1 MRKANSYIV
10 VFVVSSWIFAS
21 VPAYGQSTFGTITG
35 RVTDKSGGVVP
46 SVSVTVTNQDTG
58 IVRTTVTDDVGNYE
72 ITHLNPGPYTVA
84 AQLTGFKSFE
94 HRDILL
100 EARRTVRIDILLE
113 VGGLKG
119 EMTVMAGA
127 PVIETE
133 SATISDLKTT
143 MEIRDLPLN
152 ILSGVLLNSF
162 LFTTPTGYQT
172 LGSKFALGGA
182 RGTQLYY
189 NIDGI
194 SANSPAFGVQN
205 SPAEPTLE
213 SIQEMRFD
221 IVNNKA
227 EFGEVTN
234 ATAITKSGSNEFHG
248 SLFWYNSN
256 NAYNSKPTFA
266 TEKGQNIQNDLGFT
280 LGGPII
286 ENKTFFFGSYEAF
299 RQRLPANLAPNLPT
313 VKMRQGDFSE
323 LLNRPTPII
332 LLNPFTNTPFPGN
345 VIPSQ
350 LLNATAVKW
359 QERFFPL
366 PNFGPSD
373 STAANFR
380 GTVSQKVQEDSFD
393 IRVDHS
399 FSPSN
404 TIYGRYGYKRLDNSG
419 FVDSGVPPEFGGTR
433 VNVRTGGLAAV
444 SDTWTLSPRLV
455 NEFKFGY
462 AWGLNPRA
470 GSLGGQELIDSLGI
484 QGLPKVSS
492 EVRNIPSVNI
502 TGFHSVF
509 QVAQADP
516 GEKTFQVSDQ
526 ITYVTGRH
534 SIKAGG
540 EYRPQQSNGSVEP
553 MFGSY
558 SFTNRFTRFAYS
570 DFLLGLP
577 NSTSRS
583 QTRRSTSAGRS
594 WLLSGFVQDDFRIS
608 PNLTLNF
615 GLRYDYNSPG
625 TDEFDTRANF
635 DPRTGSLVV
644 PTEAVLR
651 ESVDPLF
658 PRAIPVVTAQQ
669 AGFATHSLRE
679 ADKNNFQPRLGLA
692 YRPFGNTETVIRAGY
707 GIFYDDLTLDLFSE
721 LGGAPF
727 SVTENFT
734 NQLVDSQPLLTFTRP
749 FLAAGTL
756 GAVSVTALDQDLV
769 NPVVQQWNL
778 TVEQDVG
785 LDMGL
790 RVSYIGTRSSQVIYG
805 RNINQ
810 PPPSTV
816 PFSQNR
822 RPYPLFQNITLRD
835 NGANQIYH
843 ALSTELDRRFSRGL
857 SFKTAWTWAKN
868 ITDANEVGRTE
879 GGPTLENAFDRARER
894 GDSQFSPRH
903 RFISSMIWQLPV
915 GSGKRFL
922 NQSGALDWILGGW
935 QLSAIY
941 NYQTGEFLTP
951 TYAGSDPSNTNTF
964 GGIPD
969 RIGNGNLPSG
979 ERSAERWFDASAFA
993 PPPAGSG
1000 RFGNSGRNILVGPG
1014 RRALNLGAFKSFKI
1028 TEGSSLRIQGTFTN
1042 ALNHSNYVDPN
1053 LNISAP
1059 GTVGLIRGTRG
1070 LDSSGPRQGVV
1081 GIRFDF

>member
-1 MRKANSYIV
+1 
-10 VFVVSSWIFAS
+10 
-21 VPAYGQSTFGTITG
+21 
-35 RVTDKSGGVVP
+35 
-46 SVSVTVTNQDTG
+46 G
-58 IVRTTVTDDVGNYE
+58 IYE
-72 ITHLNPGPYTVA
+72 VTHLNPGPYTVA
-84 AQLTGFKSFE
+84 AQSAGFKTFE

-113 VGGLKG
+113 VGEIKG
-119 EMTVMAGA
+119 EMTVMAGT

-143 MEIRDLPLN
+143 RDIRDLPLN
-152 ILSGVLLNSF
+152 ILNGVLLNAF

-221 IVNNKA
+221 IVNNRA

-234 ATAITKSGSNEFHG
+234 VTAITKSGTNEFHG
-248 SLFWYNSN
+248 SLYWLNSN
-256 NAYNSKPTFA
+256 NAYNARPFFA
-266 TEKGQNIQNDLGFT
+266 DQKGQNIQNDLGFT

-286 ENKTFFFGSYEAF
+286 ENRTFFFGSYEAF
-299 RQRLPANLAPNLPT
+299 RQRVPANLAPNLPT

-323 LLNRPTPII
+323 LLNRPTPIVI
-332 LLNPFTNTPFPGN
+332 LNPFTGNSFPGN
-345 VIPSQ
+345 VVSSQ
-350 LLNATAVKW
+350 LLNPTALKW

-366 PNFGPSD
+366 PNFGPQD
-373 STAANFR
+373 STTANFR
-380 GTVSQKVQEDSFD
+380 GTVSQQVQEDSVD
-393 IRVDHS
+393 VRVDHH
-399 FSPSN
+399 FSPGN
-404 TIYGRYGYKRLDNSG
+404 TIYARYGYKRLDNSG

-444 SDTWTLSPRLV
+444 SDTWTISPRLI

-462 AWGLNPRA
+462 AWGLNPRE
-470 GSLGGQELIDSLGI
+470 GSLGGQELIDFLGI
-484 QGLPKVSS
+484 QGLPQVSS

-502 TGFHSVF
+502 TGFHSIF

-516 GEKTFQVSDQ
+516 GEKTFQLSDQ
-526 ITYVTGRH
+526 ITHVTGRH

-540 EYRPQQSNGSVEP
+540 EYRPQQSNGSVQP
-553 MFGSY
+553 MFGTY
-558 SFTNRFTRFAYS
+558 SFSNRFTGFAYS

-577 NSTSRS
+577 TSTSRS
-583 QTRRSTSAGRS
+583 QTRLSTSAGRA
-594 WLLSGFVQDDFRIS
+594 WLLSGFIQDDFRVS
-608 PNLTLNF
+608 PKLTLSF

-625 TDEFDTRANF
+625 TDKFDTRANF

-651 ESVDPLF
+651 EDVDALF
-658 PRAIPVVTAQQ
+658 PKAIPIVTAKQ
-669 AGFATHSLRE
+669 AGFPTHSLRE
-679 ADKNNFQPRLGLA
+679 ADRNNFQPRLGFA

-727 SVTENFT
+727 QVTEGFV
-734 NQLVDSQPLLTFTRP
+734 NQVVGGQSLLTFTRP
-749 FLAAGTL
+749 FLAMGTL
-756 GAVSVTALDQDLV
+756 GAVSVTALDLDLV

-790 RVSYIGTRSSQVIYG
+790 RLSYIGTRSSQVIYG

-810 PPPSTV
+810 PPPSTE
-816 PFSQNR
+816 PFSLSR
-822 RPYPLFQNITLRD
+822 RPYPLFQNVILRD
-835 NGANQIYH
+835 NGANQSYH
-843 ALSTELDRRFSRGL
+843 ALSTELDRRFSGGL

-894 GDSQFSPRH
+894 GNAQFSPRQ
-903 RFISSMIWQLPV
+903 RFVSSMIWQLPV
-915 GSGKRFL
+915 GSGRRFL
-922 NQSGALDWILGGW
+922 NQPGVLDWILGGW
-935 QLSAIY
+935 QLSTIY

-951 TYAGSDPSNTNTF
+951 TFSGSDPSNTQTF

-969 RIGNGNLPSG
+969 RIGDGNLPSG
-979 ERSAERWFDASAFA
+979 ERSIDRWFDASAFA
-993 PPPAGSG
+993 RPPAGSG
-1000 RFGNSGRNILVGPG
+1000 RFGNSGRNIIVGPG
-1014 RRALNLGAFKSFKI
+1014 RQALNLGIFKSFRV

-1042 ALNHSNYVDPN
+1042 VLNHPNFADPN
-1053 LNISAP
+1053 LNISVP
-1059 GTVGLIRGTRG
+1059 GSVGTIRGTRG